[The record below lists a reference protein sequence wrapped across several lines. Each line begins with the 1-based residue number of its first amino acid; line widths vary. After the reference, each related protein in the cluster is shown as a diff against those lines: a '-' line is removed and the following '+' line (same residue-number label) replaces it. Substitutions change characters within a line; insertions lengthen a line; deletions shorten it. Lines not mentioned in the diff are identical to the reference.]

1 MSTAVYIGRFQP
13 FHRGHLHVIEE
24 ALKDARIS
32 KLIVVVGSTNKAI
45 TSKNPYTYEQR
56 KAMIEACVDTT
67 KVTVKP
73 SRDYM
78 YPELEKET
86 LWNDHIRELIGSDC
100 KYIVGYE
107 KDNSSYYLKN
117 FPELEYIGVSGYETS
132 TNYWGVNG
140 VKYLGGSVLSATN
153 LREDIYENGNP
164 YKASSDLYYLCEETL
179 LNLTNEYNELKEEFT
194 LFKDYPYK
202 ASLNCC
208 CSDNVVIN
216 KGKILLIKR
225 NGLIGHGLLALAGGH
240 KDSNETHLQA
250 SLRELSEE
258 TNINLSEEVLAS
270 KLKGSMSFDHPQR
283 NLGVTKPTQA
293 FLFDLTSV
301 DETITVAP
309 KDDALEVMWV
319 DLEELPTMETLF
331 HDDHYDIIQE
341 MLKNFK

>member
-24 ALKDARIS
+24 ALKDERIN

-56 KAMIEACVDTT
+56 KAMIEACVDND

-73 SRDYM
+73 SKDYM
-78 YPELEKET
+78 YPELEKEN
-86 LWNDHIRELIGSDC
+86 LWNEHIRELIGSDC

-107 KDNSSYYLKN
+107 KDNTSYYLKN
-117 FPELEYIGVSGYETS
+117 FPELEYIGVRGYETA
-132 TNYWGVNG
+132 
-140 VKYLGGSVLSATN
+140 LDGSILSATN
-153 LREDIYENGNP
+153 LREDLYENGNP
-164 YKASSDLYYLCEETL
+164 YKDSSDLYYLCEETL
-179 LNLTNEYNELKEEFT
+179 SNLTNEYKELKAEAIR
-194 LFKDYPYK
+194 FKDYPYK

-225 NGLIGHGLLALAGGH
+225 KGLIGHGLLALAGGH

-258 TNINLSEEVLAS
+258 TNISLSKEVLAS

-301 DETITVAP
+301 DETITVEP

>member
-13 FHRGHLHVIEE
+13 FHKGHLHVIEE
-24 ALKDARIS
+24 ALKDERIS
-32 KLIVVVGSTNKAI
+32 KLIVIVGSTNKAI
-45 TSKNPYTYEQR
+45 TSKNTYTYEQR
-56 KAMIEACVDTT
+56 KAMIEACVDND
-67 KVTVKP
+67 KVIVKP

-78 YPELEKET
+78 YPELEKEN
-86 LWNDHIRELIGSDC
+86 LWNAHIRGLIGTDC

-117 FPELEYIGVSGYETS
+117 FPELEYFGVSSYEDS
-132 TNYWGVNG
+132 Y
-140 VKYLGGSVLSATN
+140 GGTLSATQ
-153 LREDIYENGNP
+153 LRP
-164 YKASSDLYYLCEETL
+164 ALCEKDIWRVSQHLPATVNLKALYHIPHWQARL
-179 LNLTNEYNELKEEFT
+179 LALEYKELNAEAIRFKE
-194 LFKDYPYK
+194 YPYK
-202 ASLNCC
+202 VSLNCC
-208 CSDNVVIN
+208 CADNVVIRQ
-216 KGKILLIKR
+216 GKILLIKR

-258 TNINLSEEVLAS
+258 TNISLSKEVLAS

-301 DETITVAP
+301 EETITVEP

-319 DLEELPTMETLF
+319 PLEELPSMETLF